1 MALFP
6 ILAFPDYNV
15 SLIIIQIIFFPQ
27 KQKCFIYL
35 FLFREVKCFKLN
47 VLKLFFLFIIFK
59 EWNFCFHGWITAEK
73 VVKSIRRWLAA
84 FTFKRKQ
91 LINRR
96 LILAEMIRSSNQ
108 LLNLSEYSH
117 YLYYKIILSKI
128 VHNSKNFII
137 KKKT

>member
-15 SLIIIQIIFFPQ
+15 SLIIIQIFFSPKTEMFHIFIFVQ
-27 KQKCFIYL
+27 RSKMFQIKYL
-35 FLFREVKCFKLN
+35 EAI
-47 VLKLFFLFIIFK
+47 FLFIIFK
-59 EWNFCFHGWITAEK
+59 EWDFCFHVWITAEN